1 MYLTRMHLNPTR
13 RGARALVG
21 SPQKMH
27 AAVLSAFPPG
37 TPTETERGRV
47 LWRLD
52 VGQRHELSLLISSPA
67 QPDLAHVVEQA
78 GWPTGKDHWQS
89 APLSRVTDRLETGQS
104 WAFRLTANPVRSVA
118 QGSGR
123 GKRVAHVTV
132 QHQLNWLIERS
143 AEWGFALNGPHET
156 VTADVVS
163 RRILSFERRSDG
175 GCRQI
180 TLTTVTYEGAL
191 TVQDPGV
198 LRRAMGHGVGGAKG
212 YGCGLLTLA
221 PRP

>member
-1 MYLTRMHLNPTR
+1 MYLTRMYLNPAR
-13 RGARALVG
+13 RGTRALVG

-37 TPTETERGRV
+37 TPTETENGRV

-52 VGQRHELSLLISSPA
+52 VGKTHELTLLISSPA
-67 QPDLAHVVEQA
+67 KPDLAHVVEQA
-78 GWPTGKDHWQS
+78 GWPTGQDHWQS
-89 APLSRVTDRLETGQS
+89 APLSRLTDRLETGQT

-123 GKRVAHVTV
+123 GKRVGHATV
-132 QHQLNWLIERS
+132 QHQLEWLVERS
-143 AEWGFALNGPHET
+143 ADWGFDIGGHDGTL
-156 VTADVVS
+156 TADVVT
-163 RRILSFERRSDG
+163 RRGLSFERRSDG
-175 GCRQI
+175 DRRQV
-180 TLTTVTYEGAL
+180 TLTTATYEGTLAVSDPAL
-191 TVQDPGV
+191 
-198 LRRAMGHGVGGAKG
+198 LRRSMGHGLGRAKG